1 MELSDFE
8 KANDRILG
16 GLEKKHS
23 AMTQHEKRLV
33 AYHEVLFPS
42 ILRCVRVQIPH
53 ESFVLVTG
61 RARRGWLVPGARRPA
76 AQGQCNVVAY
86 VVAERTLCWLSQV
99 TIVPRG
105 KGMLGFAQYLPKEL
119 SLYQQ
124 EQVSCR
130 DVLSVL
136 AINADA
142 HVCS

>member
-8 KANDRILG
+8 RANDRIIG

-33 AYHEVLFPS
+33 AYHEAGHAV
-42 ILRCVRVQIPH
+42 V
-53 ESFVLVTG
+53 
-61 RARRGWLVPGARRPA
+61 GWFLEHADP
-76 AQGQCNVVAY
+76 
-86 VVAERTLCWLSQV
+86 LLKV

-124 EQVSCR
+124 EQVGDVCR
-130 DVLSVL
+130 AVCDEALSP
-136 AINADA
+136 ARPPP
-142 HVCS
+142 H